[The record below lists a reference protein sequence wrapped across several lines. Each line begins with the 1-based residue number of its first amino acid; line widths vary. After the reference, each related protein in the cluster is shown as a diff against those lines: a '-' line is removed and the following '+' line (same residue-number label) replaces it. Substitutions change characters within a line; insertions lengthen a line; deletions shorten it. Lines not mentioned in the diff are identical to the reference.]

1 MPQTTYVE
9 GAEGVRNA
17 LIAARKR
24 SGLSQQALAGRL
36 GWSQQAVSYVETGV
50 RRLDIVEF
58 WAWAHALG
66 REPVDL
72 YREITRGLPEKLDVG
87 R

>member
-1 MPQTTYVE
+1 MPQTTYVG
-9 GAEGVRNA
+9 GAEGVRTA
-17 LIAARKR
+17 LIAARKNA
-24 SGLSQQALAGRL
+24 GLSQQALAARL

-58 WAWAHALG
+58 WAWARALG
-66 REPVDL
+66 RDPVEL
-72 YREITRGLPEKLDVG
+72 YGDVTAGLPEEVDVG